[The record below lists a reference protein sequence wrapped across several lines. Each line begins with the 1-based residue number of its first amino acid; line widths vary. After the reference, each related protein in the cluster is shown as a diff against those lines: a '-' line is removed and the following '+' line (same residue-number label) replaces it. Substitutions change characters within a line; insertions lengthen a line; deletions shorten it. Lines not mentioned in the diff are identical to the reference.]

1 MRRDRVRAL
10 DKADITPEL
19 VSRLV
24 ASQFPQWAGLPVSR
38 VQLDG
43 WDNTTFRLGTTM
55 SVRLPS
61 ADAYVAQI
69 EKEHRWLPIL
79 RTQLPLPIPEP
90 LAQGV
95 PALGFPRPWS
105 IYRWID
111 GETASSATVRD
122 LTQLAGDLAAFLGAL
137 YRCDA
142 THGPAAGAH
151 SHARGGPVVVWDG
164 FTRDALE
171 RLGSEI
177 DVAGAAEVWDAAV
190 DSRWE
195 RPPAWVHG
203 DITGTNLLVQGGRL
217 RAVIDFGCSAVGD
230 PACDTT
236 IAWTLFADESRAAFT
251 SQLPLDEATWARG
264 RGWALWKALLEMM
277 ADLSSPGHAEQSAI
291 RFGWRHSPRQV
302 VTEVI
307 ADHRGTN

>member
-1 MRRDRVRAL
+1 L

-24 ASQFPQWAGLPVSR
+24 ASQFPQWADLPVSR
-38 VQLDG
+38 VELDG
-43 WDNTTFRLGTTM
+43 WDNTTLRLGTTM

-61 ADAYVAQI
+61 ADIYVAQI

-79 RTQLPLPIPEP
+79 RTQLRFPIPEP
-90 LAQGV
+90 LVQGV

-111 GETASSATVRD
+111 GETASSATVGD
-122 LTQLAGDLAAFLGAL
+122 LTQFAGDLAAFLGAL
-137 YRCDA
+137 YHCDA
-142 THGPAAGAH
+142 TDGPAAGAH

-171 RLGSEI
+171 RLGSQI
-177 DVAGAAEVWDAAV
+177 DVIGAAEVWEAAV

-195 RPPAWVHG
+195 QPPVWVHG
-203 DITGTNLLVQGGRL
+203 DVTGTNLLVQGGRL
-217 RAVIDFGCSAVGD
+217 CAVIDFGCSAVGD

-236 IAWTLFADESRAAFT
+236 IAWTLFTDESRAAFM
-251 SQLPLDEATWARG
+251 SQLPLDAATWARG

-307 ADHRGTN
+307 ADHRGTR